1 LVPKDRTEGQP
12 AQLRNDMGGRM
23 ARNEAGL
30 EAAQAAVQSL
40 IAAKLRFLVPMTI
53 IFMVGYI
60 GLTVIAGFAKGLMG
74 VKIVGPL
81 NLGFALIEFNYA
93 LSWVLALVYER
104 IANRIFDPRASRAA
118 ASSRRSAP

>member
-1 LVPKDRTEGQP
+1 MVPKDRTEGQP

-60 GLTVIAGFAKGLMG
+60 GLTVIAGFAKGLMS
-74 VKIVGPL
+74 VKVVGSL
-81 NLGFALIEFNYA
+81 NLGFTLIAFNYV

-104 IANRIFDPRASRAA
+104 IANKIFDPLALRSAA
-118 ASSRRSAP
+118 AGRRSAA